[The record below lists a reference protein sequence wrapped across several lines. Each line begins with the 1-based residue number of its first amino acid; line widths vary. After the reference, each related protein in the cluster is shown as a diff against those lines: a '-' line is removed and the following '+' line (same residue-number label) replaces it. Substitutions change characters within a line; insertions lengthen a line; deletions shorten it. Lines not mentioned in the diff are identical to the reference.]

1 MSPPSA
7 PSRNSIKPNLNRV
20 LAVTR
25 SAKLFNLASLLLII
39 CAGVLGYH
47 VWQGQSNK
55 DSAVEP
61 AEVPARPPPTPAPG
75 AALPAPSAA
84 PVAIGRHWL
93 KCVAVHNFTGHQSQG
108 QPGFDTDPCGWKEA
122 TVNGTK
128 RWYRL
133 FVQTTITS
141 NAVVDGGNGAPETQL
156 VFTARGRHAAV
167 PCKGQYDMVP
177 APKDDTVGTGYDAWS
192 EWHEWKRTAAVS
204 CDGEAGAITTHAR
217 DEHGMAGDDFSDGFL
232 LTTKLAEGA
241 GESVSC
247 TAISTHP
254 LGGNGDEERAWV
266 RFAAVSR

>member
-1 MSPPSA
+1 VAGTIQQGLCCRTGRGSGKA
-7 PSRNSIKPNLNRV
+7 AANTR
-20 LAVTR
+20 TR
-25 SAKLFNLASLLLII
+25 S
-39 CAGVLGYH
+39 GT
-47 VWQGQSNK
+47 
-55 DSAVEP
+55 
-61 AEVPARPPPTPAPG
+61 AR
-75 AALPAPSAA
+75 
-84 PVAIGRHWL
+84 AIRSTGRHRTPRPDL
-93 KCVAVHNFTGHQSQG
+93 DAAFVTH
-108 QPGFDTDPCGWKEA
+108 
-122 TVNGTK
+122 GTK

-141 NAVVDGGNGAPETQL
+141 NAVLDGGNGLPETQL

-177 APKDDTVGTGYDAWS
+177 APKDETVGTGYDAWS

-204 CDGEAGAITTHAR
+204 CDGEAGVITTRAR
-217 DEHGMAGDDFSDGFL
+217 DVHGMEGDDFSDGFH

-241 GESVSC
+241 GESVFC